1 MIILYIVIMS
11 LSSYNHREVKN
22 IAKQVNA
29 KIRAEHK
36 TMVKAALL
44 KVRTE
49 NKERIARMRVRFAAV
64 LKKKL
69 VPIAGR
75 TKANLIQDLSKHSGK
90 VSGLKP
96 EAPKA
101 KSPKKDPL
109 DKLPPP
115 PKEKKLS
122 AKEEA
127 EMKKTFEEA
136 KKTPLEGKPQYITK
150 RIGGKIRRIPVKRLD
165 EAAAKKKV
173 VKKEAMPK
181 KEFKPK
187 DPSKKD
193 PEKKEPVKVKSG
205 QVKKIRKIVRERRQG
220 KKSKFTPSLE
230 KIKEIPAHIGKIE
243 TFEQDEYLRKFHK
256 KFGKDKS
263 PEPFKDFYVDSQGNK
278 RYFRGMGGGNLQTAF
293 FVSEDERN
301 KILSDK
307 AAKTKK
313 EAEAE
318 KADPLSKVFQ
328 GLSNDKRNK
337 LKKMIE
343 DDELSSNK
351 KSQKRAFNIVNDIN
365 LGLSEDLTDEN
376 DLEMFEEDPEGLKN
390 VRLQQMQSA
399 AELKDILDDDDDTTK
414 LYLLLFRKRSPKEL
428 NSILMNN
435 AEELLKDYKQL
446 NASQLSGLR
455 SYINSF
461 SKKEQ
466 SQLIR
471 NQRDAYLANV
481 ASIKDQTGQKAKLVK
496 AREAKEQKESAK
508 QKKAFEKEQA
518 EFKKAKAAKDIE
530 VKKSEALQAKLAQES
545 AAANTKFGLSD
556 VKPKAAKSASGQSS
570 IKLTPGVRVSD
581 DDIRRYIAKKKFKS
595 QKEQKSDPTVKAVRE
610 HNTNISLDKAKAKYE
625 KSKEKVA
632 KLKTDPDLKKN
643 YDKIM
648 KDGLSVL
655 KAKENPSTMREK
667 QSLAIYYG
675 LLSDFNSVYVDNT
688 SSNEAIIDPQW
699 VKHTKKEIEDFK
711 KLG

>member
-1 MIILYIVIMS
+1 MS
-11 LSSYNHREVKN
+11 LSSYNHREIKN

-75 TKANLIQDLSKHSGK
+75 TKANLIEDLSKHSGK

-96 EAPKA
+96 EAPKP
-101 KSPKKDPL
+101 KKPKKDPL
-109 DKLPPP
+109 DEIPPP
-115 PKEKKLS
+115 PKEKKLT

-127 EMKKTFEEA
+127 EMQKTFEEA

-173 VKKEAMPK
+173 VKKEEMPK

-230 KIKEIPAHIGKIE
+230 KIKEISPHINIK
-243 TFEQDEYLRKFHK
+243 TFEEKEYLREFHK
-256 KFGKDKS
+256 KFGKDKN
-263 PEPFKDFYVDSQGNK
+263 PEPLKDFYVDSQGNK
-278 RYFRGMGGGNLQTAF
+278 RYFRGMGGGGQETAF
-293 FVSEDERN
+293 FVSEEERN
-301 KILSDK
+301 KILADK

-313 EAEAE
+313 EAEVE

-328 GLSNDKRNK
+328 SFSNDKRNK

-365 LGLSEDLTDEN
+365 LGLSADLTDEN

-390 VRLQQMQSA
+390 VRLEQMQSA

-414 LYLLLFRKRSPKEL
+414 LYLLLFKKRSPKEL
-428 NSILMNN
+428 DSIIMNN

-466 SQLIR
+466 SYLLR

-518 EFKKAKAAKDIE
+518 EFKKAKAQKDIE
-530 VKKSEALQAKLAQES
+530 VKKAEALQAKLARES
-545 AAANTKFGLSD
+545 AEANKKFGLSD

-581 DDIRRYIAKKKFKS
+581 DDIRRYVAKKKFKS
-595 QKEQKSDPTVKAVRE
+595 QKELASDPTVKAVRE
-610 HNTNISLDKAKAKYE
+610 HNANIMLDEAKAKYE

-632 KLKTDPDLKKN
+632 KLKTNPNLKKT

-648 KDGLSVL
+648 KEGLSVL
-655 KAKENPSTMREK
+655 KAKENPSTKNEK
-667 QSLAIYYG
+667 QSLAIYYR
-675 LLSDFNSVYVDNT
+675 LLSDFNSVYVDDT
-688 SSNEAIIDPQW
+688 LTKKAIIDPQW
-699 VKHTKKEIEDFK
+699 EKHTKKEIEDFK